1 MTYRR
6 TQDLKTWRGWRAV
19 AAVALVAGAGWTV
32 LADGTPQALPFAQD
46 WTNGALITVNDDWS
60 GVPGIEGFLGD
71 DGTTTATAVNPQT
84 LTAFEGAS
92 VDVIANQTNTG
103 ITNGGVSEFAI
114 ADPVV
119 ALQGS
124 ATADAPYLRVT
135 LSTEGLSAIRVRYT
149 LRDIDGSTDNAVQAV
164 ALHYRIGTSGNWT
177 NVPEAFVADATT
189 GPSLATQVTPVS
201 VVLPFEAD
209 NQPVVQLRIMTTNAA
224 GNDEWVGIDDIIVD
238 QAPATS
244 DPVIT
249 AAAASPSAV
258 EWGQTLTIAA
268 QVAPGSNPPSG
279 AVTVTANTSTVGGPA
294 ALPLLDNGLA
304 PDTTAGD
311 GVFTGATLVTAAG
324 GTGLKAIAIE
334 AVDDFARRATAAT
347 TVTVSAPVAEITISE
362 LQGSG
367 AASPYVGQTVRTR
380 GVVTARKFN
389 GLFVQAEPGTE
400 DGDLAT
406 SDGVFVFTSTTP
418 SATLVPGDVVSVV
431 GTVTEFIPSADPSS
445 PPLTEITSPVFV
457 EVGTSAL
464 PAPFEIAS
472 AQLDPAGGSQQLEP
486 VEGMLVHV
494 ASITAVAPVSGTVSE
509 ANGTASN
516 NGVFYAVLTGTPRPV
531 REAGIEAMNPVP
543 VCANGSGCAIPV
555 FDQNPERLRVD
566 ADAILGVVAPVV
578 ATGAVMTDVTAVVDY
593 GFRTW
598 TLDPTAA
605 LVPSGGLTATAARLR
620 GATEFTVASFN
631 LQRFFDTTNDPGIND
646 VALTPAAFAV
656 RLGKTSAAIRD
667 YLHAPD
673 VVGVQEAENLTVL
686 QDLAARIDA
695 DALAAGQ
702 PAPGYQAF
710 LVEGN
715 DVGGID
721 VGFLAASR
729 VTVQSVVQH
738 GLTDTFVDP
747 TDGSVDILNDRPSL
761 SLRATVAAAPG
772 TLPAEVVVVV
782 NHLRS
787 LNDIGDA
794 LDGPRVRAKR
804 LAQAKYVA
812 RLLGDL
818 RAQYPGV
825 PVVSVG
831 DYNAFEV
838 NDGYVDVLGIVRG
851 VPAPATE
858 VVAFGGDL
866 LTPDFL
872 LAPVVANTPA
882 DQTYSYSFD
891 GNAQSLD
898 HVLVS
903 VEAASSLA
911 AFDHARVN
919 ADFAEVL
926 RGDATRVER
935 TSDHDPAIAYFR
947 FATDST
953 PPVITVPAP
962 QTVTAQGPL
971 GAVVTYT
978 ATAVDDLEG
987 PVPAVCLPASGTL
1000 FPNGATTVSCTAADS
1015 VGNTATASFVVTVV
1029 APSTA
1034 GLVAGASTQGT
1045 GTAATQVILTA
1056 ARTSGG
1062 DAGAA
1067 VLALGRIGGRAT
1079 LFLATHVTSV
1089 AFFNDPASL
1098 PGVYPASG
1106 VDTVRVTGRGL
1117 LNGASGYTFELVAV
1131 DRGEPGRR
1139 RDDVTLVVRN
1149 ASGVVVMQT
1158 TGTID
1163 GGNVDSLR
1171 IW

>member
-19 AAVALVAGAGWTV
+19 AAAALVAGAGWTV
-32 LADGTPQALPFAQD
+32 LADATPQVLPFAQN
-46 WTNGALITVNDDWS
+46 WTNGALITANDDWS

-71 DGTTTATAVNPQT
+71 DGTTTATGVDPQN
-84 LTAFEGAS
+84 LTAFEGVN

-124 ATADAPYLRVT
+124 GTADAPYLRVT

-209 NQPVVQLRIMTTNAA
+209 NQPVVQLRIMTTNAV
-224 GNDEWVGIDDIIVD
+224 GNDEWVGIDDLVVD

-249 AAAASPSAV
+249 AASASPSAV

-279 AVTVTANTSTVGGPA
+279 ALTVTASTSTVGGPA
-294 ALPLLDNGLA
+294 VLSLLDNGLA
-304 PDTTAGD
+304 PDVTAGD

-324 GTGLKAIAIE
+324 GTGLRSIAIE
-334 AVDDFARRATAAT
+334 AIDDFARRAVAAT
-347 TVTVSAPVAEITISE
+347 SVTVSAPVAEISISE

-367 AASPYVGQTVRTR
+367 AASPYAGQTVRTR

-389 GLFVQAEPGTE
+389 GLFVQAVPGTE
-400 DGDLAT
+400 DGDPAT
-406 SDGVFVFTSTTP
+406 SDGVFVFTSATP

-464 PAPFEIAS
+464 PAPFEITS

-494 ASITAVAPVSGTVSE
+494 ASITAVSPVAGSVNE
-509 ANGTASN
+509 PNGTAVT

-531 REAGIEAMNPVP
+531 RETGIEAMNPVP

-566 ADAILGVVAPVV
+566 ADAIIGVTAPVV

-593 GFRTW
+593 GFRTY
-598 TLDPTAA
+598 TLDPLAA
-605 LVPSGGLTATAARLR
+605 LAPVGGLTATAARVR
-620 GATEFTVASFN
+620 AAGEFTVASFN

-646 VALTPAAFAV
+646 VALTPAAYDL

-686 QDLAARIDA
+686 QNLAARIDA

-747 TDGSVDILNDRPSL
+747 SDDSVDVLNDRPSL

-787 LNDIGDA
+787 LNDISDSA
-794 LDGPRVRAKR
+794 EGPRVRAKR
-804 LAQAKYVA
+804 LAQAEYVA

-851 VPAPATE
+851 APAPATE

-872 LAPVVANTPA
+872 LATVVANTPA

-903 VEAASSLA
+903 VEAAQVLT

-919 ADFAEVL
+919 ADFPEVL
-926 RGDATRVER
+926 RGDAARVER

-1117 LNGASGYTFELVAV
+1117 LNGASGCTFELVAV

-1149 ASGVVVMQT
+1149 ASGVVVLQT

-1163 GGNVDSLR
+1163 GGNVDSLP

>member
-32 LADGTPQALPFAQD
+32 LADATPQVLPFAQN
-46 WTNGALITVNDDWS
+46 WSNGALITANDDWS

-71 DGTTTATAVNPQT
+71 DGATTTTAVDPQT
-84 LTAFEGAS
+84 LTAFEGVN

-124 ATADAPYLRVT
+124 GTADAPYLRVT
-135 LSTEGLSAIRVRYT
+135 VSTEGLSAIRVRYT
-149 LRDIDGSTDNAVQAV
+149 LRDIDGSTDNAVQQV

-347 TVTVSAPVAEITISE
+347 SVTVSAPVAEITISE

-367 AASPYVGQTVRTR
+367 AASPYAGQTVRTR

-389 GLFVQAEPGTE
+389 GLFVQAVPSTE
-400 DGDLAT
+400 DGDPAT
-406 SDGVFVFTSTTP
+406 SDGVFVFTSSTP

-445 PPLTEITSPVFV
+445 PPLTEITSPVFA

-464 PAPFEIAS
+464 PAPIEITS

-486 VEGMLVHV
+486 LEGMLVHV

-566 ADAILGVVAPVV
+566 ADAILGVAAPVV

-598 TLDPTAA
+598 TLDPLAA
-605 LVPSGGLTATAARLR
+605 LAPVGGLTATAARAR
-620 GATEFTVASFN
+620 AAGEFTVASFN
-631 LQRFFDTTNDPGIND
+631 LQRFFDTTDAAGVGD
-646 VALTPAAFAV
+646 VVLTPAAYAL

-686 QDLAARIDA
+686 QDLAARIDV

-738 GLTDTFVDP
+738 GRTDTFVDP
-747 TDGSVDILNDRPSL
+747 TDGSVDLLNDRPSL

-787 LNDIGDA
+787 LNDVDT
-794 LDGPRVRAKR
+794 PRVQAKR
-804 LAQAKYVA
+804 LAQAEYVA

-851 VPAPATE
+851 APAPATE

-903 VEAASSLA
+903 VEAAQVLT

-919 ADFAEVL
+919 ADFPEVL
-926 RGDATRVER
+926 RGDAARVER

-953 PPVITVPAP
+953 PPVITVPAA

-978 ATAVDDLEG
+978 ATAVDDLDG
-987 PVPAVCLPASGTL
+987 PVPAVCTPASGTL
-1000 FPNGATTVSCTAADS
+1000 FPNGPTTVTCTAADS
-1015 VGNTATASFVVTVV
+1015 FGNTSSASFVVTVV

-1034 GLVAGASTQGT
+1034 GLVAGASTQGA
-1045 GTAATQVILTA
+1045 GAAATQVILTA

-1067 VLALGRIGGRAT
+1067 VLALGRIGGRAA

-1098 PGVYPASG
+1098 PGAYPASG

-1149 ASGVVVMQT
+1149 ASGTVVMQT
-1158 TGTID
+1158 AGAID
-1163 GGNVDSLR
+1163 SGNVDSLP

>member
-32 LADGTPQALPFAQD
+32 LADATPQALPFAQN

-60 GVPGIEGFLGD
+60 GVPGIEGFRGD
-71 DGTTTATAVNPQT
+71 GLATTAVDPQSVLADETSSVIDVN
-84 LTAFEGAS
+84 
-92 VDVIANQTNTG
+92 ANQTNPNTF
-103 ITNGGVSEFAI
+103 TTGGVSEFAI

-124 ATADAPYLRVT
+124 GTADAPYLRLT
-135 LSTEGLSAIRVRYT
+135 LDTQGHAAIRVRYT
-149 LRDIDGSTDNAVQAV
+149 VRDIDGSADNAIQPV
-164 ALHYRIGTSGNWT
+164 ALHYRVGTSGTWT
-177 NVPEAFVADATT
+177 NVPAAFIADATT
-189 GPSLATQVTPVS
+189 GPSLATLVTPVN
-201 VVLPFEAD
+201 VTLPAEAD
-209 NQPVVQLRIMTTNAA
+209 NQPVVQLRIMTTDAV
-224 GNDEWVGIDDIIVD
+224 GSDEWVGIDDIVVD
-238 QAPATS
+238 EAPATS

-249 AAAASPSAV
+249 AASASPSAV

-279 AVTVTANTSTVGGPA
+279 AFTVTANASAVGGPA
-294 ALPLLDNGLA
+294 ALPLFDNGLA

-311 GVFTGATLVTAAG
+311 GVFTGVTLVTAAG
-324 GTGLKAIAIE
+324 GTGLKAIAID

-347 TVTVSAPVAEITISE
+347 SVTVSAPVAEITISE

-367 AASPYVGQTVRTR
+367 AASPYAGQTVRTR

-400 DGDLAT
+400 DGDPAT
-406 SDGVFVFTSTTP
+406 SDGVFVFTSSTP

-464 PAPFEIAS
+464 PAPIEITS
-472 AQLDPAGGSQQLEP
+472 AQLDPAGGSQQLESL
-486 VEGMLVHV
+486 EGMLVHL

-531 REAGIEAMNPVP
+531 REAGIEAMDPVP

-566 ADAILGVVAPVV
+566 ADAILGVPAPVV

-598 TLDPTAA
+598 TLDPVAA
-605 LVPSGGLTATAARLR
+605 LAPVGGLTATPARARAA
-620 GATEFTVASFN
+620 GEFTVASFN
-631 LQRFFDTTNDPGIND
+631 LQRFFDTTDAAGVGD
-646 VALTPAAFAV
+646 VVLTPAAYAL

-747 TDGSVDILNDRPSL
+747 ADGSIDLLNDRPSL

-787 LNDIGDA
+787 LNDVDT
-794 LDGPRVRAKR
+794 PRVQAKR
-804 LAQAKYVA
+804 LAQAEFVV

-851 VPAPATE
+851 APAPATE

-872 LAPVVANTPA
+872 LAPAVANTPA

-903 VEAASSLA
+903 VEAAQVLT

-919 ADFAEVL
+919 ADFPEVL

-953 PPVITVPAP
+953 PPTITVPAA

-1029 APSTA
+1029 APTTA

-1045 GTAATQVILTA
+1045 GPAATQVIVTA

-1067 VLALGRIGGRAT
+1067 VLALGRIGGRAA

-1098 PGVYPASG
+1098 PGAYPASG

-1163 GGNVDSLR
+1163 GGNVDSLP